1 MSDEHAQA
9 KRREECAA
17 LLFRQGSD
25 ANQAGSALLER
36 HYDRA
41 IRNQGAVLKSAAGV
55 MLMLAEMRGHKFG
68 PVSHERLQAIAESD
82 PGA

>member
-1 MSDEHAQA
+1 MAGDDVQS
-9 KRREECAA
+9 KRRDECAA
-17 LLFRQGSD
+17 LLFKQGSD

-55 MLMLAEMRGHKFG
+55 MLKLAEMKGHKFG
-68 PVSHERLQAIAESD
+68 PVSHERLVKISESD